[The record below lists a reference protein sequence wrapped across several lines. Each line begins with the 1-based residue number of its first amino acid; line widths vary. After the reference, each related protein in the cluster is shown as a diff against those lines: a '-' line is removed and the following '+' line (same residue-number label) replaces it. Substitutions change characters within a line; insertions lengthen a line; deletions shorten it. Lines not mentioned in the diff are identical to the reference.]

1 MNGLAEAANKK
12 SKAMVTSMLAC
23 AQHLTE
29 SFWTYA
35 WDHADLLHSL
45 RPSSQPGKSN
55 ITKWEAV
62 RGTVSD
68 LNSIVLLP
76 FGQPVEYHVPKDQR
90 GNFHP
95 KSRAGSYIGADLSH
109 PGAIQVWSH
118 STRRTISTTSFKVKH
133 ALPDPDKVFERLMFR
148 EVNDLDDTPV
158 TSLTLAGDVDG
169 PNTRGR
175 RRMTDIVN
183 SHTDDEGIP
192 SSESDTFP
200 HANVQELLLQEG
212 AQPPQ
217 NGSSLQEGAQTQN
230 ELSLQEGA
238 QSQNESSL
246 QEGALNHQES
256 SL

>member
-1 MNGLAEAANKK
+1 MQYKSGATLLAE
-12 SKAMVTSMLAC
+12 
-23 AQHLTE
+23 
-29 SFWTYA
+29 
-35 WDHADLLHSL
+35 
-45 RPSSQPGKSN
+45 
-55 ITKWEAV
+55 
-62 RGTVSD
+62 
-68 LNSIVLLP
+68 P
-76 FGQPVEYHVPKDQR
+76 FY
-90 GNFHP
+90 
-95 KSRAGSYIGADLSH
+95 
-109 PGAIQVWSH
+109 
-118 STRRTISTTSFKVKH
+118 TTSFKVKH

-192 SSESDTFP
+192 SSE
-200 HANVQELLLQEG
+200 NVQDVLLKEGAQPLQEG